1 MVGATAFW
9 CFNPAMASNLPALT
23 AVDTAAAFAPSGP
36 VRLQTLVLL
45 RWIAV
50 AGQLLTIL
58 FVHYG
63 LDFRLPL
70 VSCLVVIAAS
80 ALLNVA
86 LALIYPVATR
96 LSDLG
101 AVSYLALDLLQLA
114 ALLYFTGGLE
124 NPFSLLM
131 LVPVTV
137 GAMILSLRA
146 TLWLSIMAFTLIT
159 VMLFQ
164 HLPLPWTDGP
174 PPFLPPLFLFANW
187 VSMLIGTLFVAA
199 YAFRVADEG
208 RRMRDALDATQHALS
223 REQRLAAVG
232 GLAAA
237 AAHELGTPL
246 GTITLVAKELSREV
260 PPDSAMAEDV
270 RLLVEQAAR
279 CRDILARL
287 ARRPEAEAVGDEY
300 AYPLFSA
307 LIEAAAEPHLHRGK
321 QVVVQVTEGE
331 QPHVRRSP
339 EILHA
344 VGNLVENAVDFADR
358 KVEVRIGT
366 NAETVHVDVMDDG
379 PGFDAEILS
388 RIGDPYITSR
398 PEDDGM
404 GLGVFIAKTLLEH
417 TGATVRFTNRPEG
430 GAWVAIV
437 WPRAILARSPGGLA

>member
-1 MVGATAFW
+1 
-9 CFNPAMASNLPALT
+9 MALPLPALT
-23 AVDTAAAFAPSGP
+23 APDSSSSAFAPSGP

-50 AGQLLTIL
+50 TGQLLTIL

-63 LDFRLPL
+63 LDFHLPL
-70 VSCLVVIAAS
+70 VPCLTVIGAS
-80 ALLNVA
+80 AALNIA
-86 LALIYPVATR
+86 LAMFYPMATR

-101 AVSYLALDLLQLA
+101 AATYLALDLAQLA

-131 LVPVTV
+131 LVPITV
-137 GAMILSLRA
+137 GAMILSLRS
-146 TLWLSIMAFTLIT
+146 TLWLAILAFSLIT
-159 VMLFQ
+159 AMLFR

-187 VSMLIGTLFVAA
+187 VAMLIGTLLVAA

-208 RRMRDALDATQHALS
+208 RRMRDALDATQQALS

-260 PPDSAMAEDV
+260 PSDSPFADDV

-287 ARRPEAEAVGDEY
+287 ARRPEAEEIGDEFG
-300 AYPLFSA
+300 YPLFSA

-321 QVVVQVTEGE
+321 HVVVLPPDGE
-331 QPHVRRSP
+331 QPQVRRSP

-344 VGNLVENAVDFADR
+344 LGNLVENAVDFAER
-358 KVEVRIGT
+358 EVEVRIYCD
-366 NAETVHVDVMDDG
+366 AETVRVEVLDDG
-379 PGFDAEILS
+379 SGFDPEILS

-417 TGATVRFTNRPEG
+417 TGATVRFSNRPEG
-430 GAWVAIV
+430 GARVAIA
-437 WPRAILARSPGGLA
+437 WPRAILTRRPAGPA